1 MGMTLKVV
9 SNKLPQLIEQMPE
22 LCDAIVRDTTFAVGN
37 DAREHSPFHLGHLKN
52 SHHEEFPAPMTGE
65 VAVGADYAGFVH
77 DGTRHMAGR
86 PWLAEATM
94 RHFPAFQESFKRL
107 EDLVR

>member
-1 MGMTLKVV
+1 MGMTLKIVK
-9 SNKLPQLIEQMPE
+9 NKLPQLIEQMPGV
-22 LCDAIVRDTTFAVGN
+22 CDAIVRKTTFDVGN
-37 DAREHSPFHLGHLKN
+37 DAREHSPFHLGHLRV

-65 VAVGADYAGFVH
+65 VAVGADYAGYVH
-77 DGTRHMAGR
+77 DGARGRAPR

-94 RHFPAFQESFKRL
+94 RQFGPFQDAFRAL